1 MAGNLYRAREPVVS
15 PATADDRETMTFHR
29 RIALSAVLTG
39 LLCGAAAGPAGAVTA
54 EVSGTT
60 LRVTGGQA
68 GERIGVSLRTL
79 DEGRIYTVFAADA
92 LTASTIDVVSGPGCV
107 PPRPDGLNGEPG
119 AAICAAPP
127 IQAVEILGLGGG
139 DDLGIEPE
147 RPGFDQMVV
156 PVRVDGGAGSD
167 KIEVDTNPSRA
178 TGGAGND
185 RIGRRC
191 GPGRARLTGG
201 AGNDVIAACD
211 SGTPDRAAGPVKV
224 IAGGPGQDSL
234 DGSAGRDR
242 MTGGPGIDGVYGRAG
257 RDRLD
262 GGAGADQLLG
272 DKGNDRLFGRG
283 GKDGLVDHQGD
294 NVLIGA
300 AGDDALFTLSA
311 VARGE
316 GSSRV
321 VGGVGD
327 DFFYIRNRRRDRA
340 SGGAG
345 EDSAVADGIDV
356 MRSIESSLT
365 RIPQIPGVPRF

>member
-1 MAGNLYRAREPVVS
+1 MRI
-15 PATADDRETMTFHR
+15 HR

-60 LRVTGGQA
+60 LHVTGGAA

-79 DEGRIYTVFAADA
+79 DEGRIYTVFATDA
-92 LTASTIDVVSGPGCV
+92 VTASTIDVVPGPGCV

-119 AAICAAPP
+119 TAICAAPP
-127 IQAVEILGLGGG
+127 VQGVDIRGLGG
-139 DDLGIEPE
+139 DDRLEIEPE

-156 PVRVDGGAGSD
+156 PVRVEGGAGSD
-167 KIEVDTNPSRA
+167 EIEIDTNPSRA
-178 TGGAGND
+178 AGGAGND

-191 GPGRARLTGG
+191 GPGVARLTGG
-201 AGNDVIAACD
+201 AGSDIIAACD
-211 SGTPDRAAGPVKV
+211 SGTPDLGAGPVKR
-224 IAGGPGQDSL
+224 IDGGPGRDSL

-242 MTGGPGIDGVYGRAG
+242 ITGGSGIDGLFGRAG

-262 GGAGADQLLG
+262 GGGGADTVMG
-272 DKGNDRLFGRG
+272 AKGNDRLLGRA
-283 GKDGLVDHQGD
+283 GKDGLIDNQGD

-300 AGDDALFTLSA
+300 AGDDALYTLSA
-311 VARGE
+311 ASRAT
-316 GSSRV
+316 GSSRA
-321 VGGVGD
+321 VGGAGD

-340 SGGAG
+340 SGGPG
-345 EDSAVADGIDV
+345 EDGAVADERDV

-365 RIPQIPGVPRF
+365 QIPRIPGAPPL